1 MDDQL
6 IGPVAKMHM
15 GKLHIPPHLFRLYGR
30 ACLRHLFLLIQE
42 FKHTLCRGSRG
53 LECVGDIGNL
63 CDGLGK
69 GAHVLDEGLDIADIN
84 HLFNGQIPAQ
94 QTYGY
99 VTQVADK

>member
-15 GKLHIPPHLFRLYGR
+15 GKFHIPPHLFRLYGR
-30 ACLRHLFLLIQE
+30 ACLRHLLLLIQE

-63 CDGLGK
+63 GDGLCK

-99 VTQVADK
+99 ITQVADK